1 MDSRTDLRL
10 RRLEGPGRRYF
21 LLALD
26 HGLPA
31 GPLRGI
37 ERPADLLR
45 ILRGTPVTG
54 VILNPGLVPHV
65 ARELSSTLGLVV
77 HLSAGTR
84 LATHPTSKV
93 PSSSVEHAVAIG
105 ADAVSVQIHF
115 GDPTEDRMLTH
126 AGEMVDDATRLGV
139 PVLVMAYVPAAAG
152 EASSDA
158 DATRHAVRAAAEI
171 GASVVQT
178 SYAEDAESL
187 EAIVRGCPVPVL
199 LAGGPRASSPDVW
212 LDAIRAGLGAGA
224 AGVSAG
230 RNLFQHEDPAPF
242 ARRIG
247 EIVFGTKSVAVAR

>member
-1 MDSRTDLRL
+1 MDSRTDPRL

-54 VILNPGLVPHV
+54 VILNPGLVPNL

-77 HLSAGTR
+77 HLSAGTS

-126 AGEMVDDATRLGV
+126 AGEVVDDATRLGV

-171 GASVVQT
+171 GASIVQT
-178 SYAEDAESL
+178 SYAGDAESL
-187 EAIVRGCPVPVL
+187 EAIVQGCPVPVL

-212 LDAIRAGLGAGA
+212 LDAIRAGLAAGA

-230 RNLFQHEDPAPF
+230 RNLFQHEDPATF
-242 ARRIG
+242 AWRIG

>member
-1 MDSRTDLRL
+1 MDSRTDPRL

-45 ILRGTPVTG
+45 SLRGTPVTG
-54 VILNPGLVPHV
+54 VILNPGFVPHL
-65 ARELSSTLGLVV
+65 AREFASTLGLVV

-84 LATHPTSKV
+84 LGTHPTSKV
-93 PSSSVEHAVAIG
+93 PSSTVEHAVAIG
-105 ADAVSVQIHF
+105 ADAVSVQIHI
-115 GDPTEDRMLTH
+115 GDPSEDRMLTH
-126 AGEMVDDATRLGV
+126 AGEVVDDATRLGV
-139 PVLVMAYVPAAAG
+139 PVLVMAYAPSAAG

-158 DATRHAVRAAAEI
+158 DATRHAVRAASEI
-171 GASVVQT
+171 GASIVQT
-178 SYAEDAESL
+178 SYAGDAESL

-199 LAGGPRASSPDVW
+199 LAGGPRASSPDAW

-230 RNLFQHEDPAPF
+230 RNIFQHEDPATF